1 MPRTEARE
9 ITIAG
14 KKYIDL
20 TSLEEA
26 IKSIYPLKTH
36 SLRRLARYGR
46 IPYKKVGIGLRPK
59 FWFNLDAVK
68 KALNLVLEDDPQLVD
83 TENYMNVVSDISLAS
98 EMYGQ
103 SDILEAWEEDYL
115 GDL

>member
-83 TENYMNVVSDISLAS
+83 TEKFELLEYDCNSS
-98 EMYGQ
+98 ENF
-103 SDILEAWEEDYL
+103 IEIAEDYL
-115 GDL
+115 EDL